1 MGAIVLAGLASVRER
16 RRQLREL
23 HGGVRGGPGAGVVWI
38 GEVRAARADQG
49 GIRPGQR
56 LPPERQYQAGAAAS
70 LSPRERTTDLSDV
83 LIEILRSNAQTAR
96 WVAAQASTG
105 EALRYAPVSR
115 AEIGT
120 GMTAGEEKGIAALFA
135 GLDAVTVDA
144 TTGALAGERL
154 RRYRRS
160 HRLELGDALIGA
172 SAEQYGERLAT
183 FNRRHYPG
191 ISRLAS
197 PDR

>member
-1 MGAIVLAGLASVRER
+1 
-16 RRQLREL
+16 
-23 HGGVRGGPGAGVVWI
+23 
-38 GEVRAARADQG
+38 
-49 GIRPGQR
+49 
-56 LPPERQYQAGAAAS
+56 
-70 LSPRERTTDLSDV
+70 
-83 LIEILRSNAQTAR
+83 
-96 WVAAQASTG
+96 
-105 EALRYAPVSR
+105 
-115 AEIGT
+115 
-120 GMTAGEEKGIAALFA
+120 MTAGEEKGIAALFA